1 MIKATIRLLRALPS
15 NTRITLLT
23 GLCGIAAGLVAVAF
37 LLSTNWVYRVTLVA
51 LSHQSRTTFLLG
63 SLAVVTVSSWIVGFL
78 LARFQPKAAGSG
90 IPELKVAYWKDLGFL
105 PFRSLWVKFVAGVLS
120 LGGGASMGREGPTVF
135 VSGGVSSLLAGRL
148 GIARQ
153 SRRPFAA
160 AGAAAGLAAAFNTP
174 MAAIT
179 FVLEE
184 LLGELSD
191 RVIGSVVLASV
202 LGAFVVYATLG
213 KQPAFM
219 MPTVASPSL
228 VVYLFVPIVAVL
240 GGVIGMLFQRASIQL
255 RAKTRKGSRI
265 PPWLRPW
272 VGGLTTWAL
281 GSAVFLIT
289 GRLGVFSLGYDD
301 LSEGL
306 RLGIDAST
314 ASLLVVCKLAA
325 TVMCYGWAGC
335 GGIFSPTL
343 FLGAMTGIAVA
354 GFVNP
359 WVPLTHADYVI
370 LATVG
375 MSACFGAVVRAP
387 LTALLIVFEMTH
399 QFALVPALMLA
410 GVISQPIARAFG
422 KHNFYDEILEQD
434 GHELT
439 HVKPPRDLESWRNLP
454 VSTIARLNPFVLHDL
469 SGPAIRAALLAPY
482 GRFPVEIEGS
492 IKGILLRPEAE
503 AALKQGRTPQLEPA
517 IVGSMKM
524 SIRDVS
530 HLIINAPCGLVV
542 LTDDGADRI
551 LSLVTLHDLLRAQV
565 DVSDS

>member
-1 MIKATIRLLRALPS
+1 MIKATIRLLKALPS
-15 NTRITLLT
+15 NTRATLLT
-23 GLCGIAAGLVAVAF
+23 SVCGIAAGLVAVAF

-63 SLAVVTVSSWIVGFL
+63 SLGVITVSSWIVGFL

-105 PFRSLWVKFVAGVLS
+105 PFRSVWVKFVAGVLS
-120 LGGGASMGREGPTVF
+120 LGGGASLGREGPTVF
-135 VSGGVSSLLAGRL
+135 VSGGVATNLAGRL
-148 GIARQ
+148 GVARQ
-153 SRRPFAA
+153 NQRPFAA

-184 LLGELSD
+184 LLGELSN

-202 LGAFVVYATLG
+202 IGAFVVYATLG
-213 KQPAFM
+213 KQPAFDL
-219 MPTVASPSL
+219 PTVGSPSL
-228 VVYLFVPIVAVL
+228 VVYLFVPIVAIL
-240 GGVIGMLFQRASIQL
+240 GGAIGMLFQRASIQL
-255 RAKTRKGSRI
+255 RGKIRAGSRI

-306 RLGIDAST
+306 RQGIDAPT

-354 GFVNP
+354 GFASP

-422 KHNFYDEILEQD
+422 KHNFYDAILEQD
-434 GHELT
+434 GHELM

-454 VSTIARLNPFVLHDL
+454 VSTIAKLNPLILHDL
-469 SGPAIRAALLAPY
+469 SETSIRGALLTPY
-482 GRFPVEIEGS
+482 GRFPVELDGG
-492 IKGILLRPEAE
+492 IKGVLLRPEVE
-503 AALKQGRTPQLEPA
+503 SALKQGRTPQFEPA
-517 IVGSMKM
+517 VMGSMDM
-524 SIRDVS
+524 SIRDIS
-530 HLIINAPCGLVV
+530 HLIINSPSGLVI
-542 LTDDGADRI
+542 LTEEGSTHI
-551 LSLVTLHDLLRAQV
+551 LGLVTLHDLLRAQV
-565 DVSDS
+565 DVSE